1 MVEDNPEDYT
11 ANIAI
16 LYEFLLDTDMSFSAY
31 LRSA

>member
-1 MVEDNPEDYT
+1 MVEDNPEDCT

-16 LYEFLLDTDMSFSAY
+16 LYEFLLDMDMSFSAY